1 MIERIAYDKL
11 IGTTLGTYQLEQLI
25 EQNPRG
31 PVFTARK
38 EGAAYIVRLLAL
50 PADMPQEA
58 RMVYLGRFQ
67 QEAHAVA
74 ALQHPN
80 ILPLLD
86 YGNYQGLPYLV
97 FPYVPVTPLRTLLTQ
112 QAPTDLIAIGRYLD
126 SIAGALEYAHQ
137 RGVLHRNLSTACIL
151 IQQNRQLA
159 VADFGVRRMIELA
172 RQATQPSRISSY
184 DGSTESSAPEQLL
197 GKPVD
202 TYTDI
207 YALGAVLYRML
218 TGHAPFEGKNSE
230 EIHQKHL
237 SERVPPLN
245 IWRKGL
251 PPELDGV
258 LAKAMAKEPA
268 QRFRSPGE
276 VANAYHQ
283 VVSPNDA
290 NRRPFAPAQQQ
301 APLSGTTPQ
310 RPPQQ
315 LSPVLPMTP
324 PRVEVPMSRAST
336 ARQQQ
341 MSRRRFVTVLAA
353 GGGVVAVAAV
363 AALGVHFLTS
373 PTTSTPTANTGT
385 TNAGT
390 ANTGSSQTP
399 AQGTTGKNVIAHTSD
414 LPVNSAKTFPL
425 AGQPNPGV
433 LVHLPNN
440 SFVAFNSTCP
450 HAGCAVNYS
459 PQDKLLECPCHGAT
473 FDPARNAAVVQGPA
487 QTPLAPIKIVVNS
500 DGTITTQ

>member
-1 MIERIAYDKL
+1 
-11 IGTTLGTYQLEQLI
+11 
-25 EQNPRG
+25 
-31 PVFTARK
+31 
-38 EGAAYIVRLLAL
+38 
-50 PADMPQEA
+50 
-58 RMVYLGRFQ
+58 
-67 QEAHAVA
+67 
-74 ALQHPN
+74 
-80 ILPLLD
+80 
-86 YGNYQGLPYLV
+86 
-97 FPYVPVTPLRTLLTQ
+97 
-112 QAPTDLIAIGRYLD
+112 
-126 SIAGALEYAHQ
+126 
-137 RGVLHRNLSTACIL
+137 
-151 IQQNRQLA
+151 
-159 VADFGVRRMIELA
+159 MIELA
-172 RQATQPSRISSY
+172 RQPGRISSY
-184 DGSTESSAPEQLL
+184 DGSTESSSPEQLL

-230 EIHQKHL
+230 ETYQKHL
-237 SERVPPLN
+237 SERVPPLS

-276 VANAYHQ
+276 LANAYHQ

-301 APLSGTTPQ
+301 VPLSGTRPQ
-310 RPPQQ
+310 SPPQQ

-324 PRVEVPMSRAST
+324 PRVEVPMSRASA

-341 MSRRRFVTVLAA
+341 MSRRRFVTALAA

-373 PTTSTPTANTGT
+373 PTTSTPSANTGT
-385 TNAGT
+385 THA
-390 ANTGSSQTP
+390 GSSPTP

-414 LPVNSAKTFPL
+414 LAVNSAKTFPL
-425 AGQPNPGV
+425 PGQQNPGV
-433 LVHLPNN
+433 LVHLPDN

-450 HAGCAVNYS
+450 HAGCTVNYS

-487 QTPLAPIKIVVNS
+487 QRPLAPIKIVVNS
-500 DGTITTQ
+500 DGTIATQ

>member
-1 MIERIAYDKL
+1 
-11 IGTTLGTYQLEQLI
+11 
-25 EQNPRG
+25 
-31 PVFTARK
+31 
-38 EGAAYIVRLLAL
+38 
-50 PADMPQEA
+50 
-58 RMVYLGRFQ
+58 
-67 QEAHAVA
+67 
-74 ALQHPN
+74 
-80 ILPLLD
+80 
-86 YGNYQGLPYLV
+86 
-97 FPYVPVTPLRTLLTQ
+97 
-112 QAPTDLIAIGRYLD
+112 
-126 SIAGALEYAHQ
+126 
-137 RGVLHRNLSTACIL
+137 
-151 IQQNRQLA
+151 
-159 VADFGVRRMIELA
+159 MIELA
-172 RQATQPSRISSY
+172 RQPGRISSY
-184 DGSTESSAPEQLL
+184 DGSTESSSPEQLL

-230 EIHQKHL
+230 ETYQKHL
-237 SERVPPLN
+237 SERVPPLS

-276 VANAYHQ
+276 LANAYHQ

-301 APLSGTTPQ
+301 VPLSGTRPQ
-310 RPPQQ
+310 SPPQQ

-324 PRVEVPMSRAST
+324 PRVEVPMSRASA

-341 MSRRRFVTVLAA
+341 MSRRRFVTALAA

-373 PTTSTPTANTGT
+373 PTTSTPSANTGT
-385 TNAGT
+385 THA
-390 ANTGSSQTP
+390 GSSPTP

-414 LPVNSAKTFPL
+414 LAVNSAKTFPF
-425 AGQPNPGV
+425 AGQQNRGV

-440 SFVAFNSTCP
+440 SFVAFDSTCP
-450 HAGCAVNYS
+450 HAGCLVNYS
-459 PQDKLLECPCHGAT
+459 QQDKLLECPCHGAT

-487 QTPLAPIKIVVNS
+487 QSPLAPIKIVVNS
-500 DGTITTQ
+500 DGTIATQ